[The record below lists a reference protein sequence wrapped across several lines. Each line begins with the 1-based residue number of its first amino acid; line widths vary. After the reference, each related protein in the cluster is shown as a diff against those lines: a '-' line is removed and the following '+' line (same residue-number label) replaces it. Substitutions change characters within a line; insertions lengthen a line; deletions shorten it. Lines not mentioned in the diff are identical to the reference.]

1 MRQEIDIEIDRAA
14 LTAVAA
20 ERGIYLDAQGVRGN
34 PPVVVGILVEE
45 HLDQVIFDTDF
56 ADAALAKELRIN
68 SMESEMRSLLQL
80 AREEERFVFGF
91 SPGCLDMAGPAEV
104 DELRRLFVDGQQLGT
119 AWRRR
124 ESSTNRGSSSCRRS
138 GSSRRSDLN
147 LGDLL
152 RMSGA
157 SCPSGLDGKTTSK
170 RLRDVRAMMRSR
182 GSYEAMTAVGKG
194 KWTNLLKQNRARCE
208 GLRTLMLAVVD

>member
-1 MRQEIDIEIDRAA
+1 MRQEIDIEFDRAP

-34 PPVVVGILVEE
+34 PPVVLGILVEE

-68 SMESEMRSLLQL
+68 SMESEMCSLLQL

-91 SPGCLDMAGPAEV
+91 SPGCLGMAGPVEV
-104 DELRRLFVDGQQLGT
+104 DELRRLFVDGQQLGSE
-119 AWRRR
+119 WSRRGGNK
-124 ESSTNRGSSSCRRS
+124 STSS
-138 GSSRRSDLN
+138 GSN

-157 SCPSGLDGKTTSK
+157 TCPSGLDGKATSK

-182 GSYEAMTAVGKG
+182 GSYEAMTRVGKG
-194 KWTNLLKQNRARCE
+194 KWTNLLKQNRVRCE
-208 GLRTLMLAVVD
+208 GLRALMLALVD

>member
-1 MRQEIDIEIDRAA
+1 MRQEIDIEFDRAP

-34 PPVVVGILVEE
+34 PPVVLGILVEE

-68 SMESEMRSLLQL
+68 SMESEMCSLLQL

-91 SPGCLDMAGPAEV
+91 SPGCLGMAGPVEV
-104 DELRRLFVDGQQLGT
+104 DELRRLFVDGQQLGSE
-119 AWRRR
+119 WSRRGGNK
-124 ESSTNRGSSSCRRS
+124 STSS
-138 GSSRRSDLN
+138 GSSRRSSSS

-157 SCPSGLDGKTTSK
+157 TCPSGLDGKATSK

-182 GSYEAMTAVGKG
+182 GSYEAMTRVGKG
-194 KWTNLLKQNRARCE
+194 KWTNLLKQNRVRCE
-208 GLRTLMLAVVD
+208 GLRALMLALVD